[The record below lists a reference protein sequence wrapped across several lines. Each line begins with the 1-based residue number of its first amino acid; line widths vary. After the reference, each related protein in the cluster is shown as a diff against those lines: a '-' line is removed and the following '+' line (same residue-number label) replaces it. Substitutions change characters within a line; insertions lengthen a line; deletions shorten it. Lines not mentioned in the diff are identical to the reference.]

1 MEIVVMTENCPITG
15 VKYGTVEIIVP
26 ENEKLNKN
34 LVNKVQQK
42 KQQYALNIRRENTKH
57 K

>member
-1 MEIVVMTENCPITG
+1 MQIVVMTENCPITG
-15 VKYGTVEIIVP
+15 VKYGTVEIVP
-26 ENEKLNKN
+26 GNEKLNKN

-42 KQQYALNIRRENTKH
+42 KQQYILNIRRENTKH